1 MRSSRRFV
9 LSTAIAFPILWAGMV
24 YAKDAVI
31 VNTNPT
37 EPSVSDARVLSLG
50 PVVNSLLAPDT
61 SAVTAD
67 AEPGPHAHGARTLDT
82 IVNSPK
88 AFGSFGIPYTTTRVQ
103 EGKGNGDT
111 GPSRLSATY
120 PYRTIGKLTLSG
132 GYCSASLIRRS
143 VIVTAAHCIQP
154 FGSGSST
161 FSNWQFKPG
170 HYGATGATAA
180 QIAPYGIWNWLS
192 LVRPATWA
200 IGTDVGSGAARDN
213 DLAVFALAKNAQ
225 GQFIGDITDL
235 WMEQLFIL
243 DVPEDGQPEHRSH
256 FHAGLSL
263 SNGRW
268 RDYAAYGWANLYHH
282 RGRGRTALARKQYD
296 RWFERW
302 PVGS

>member
-1 MRSSRRFV
+1 
-9 LSTAIAFPILWAGMV
+9 LCDAISALNEVIWA
-24 YAKDAVI
+24 ASASI
-31 VNTNPT
+31 V
-37 EPSVSDARVLSLG
+37 S
-50 PVVNSLLAPDT
+50 
-61 SAVTAD
+61 
-67 AEPGPHAHGARTLDT
+67 
-82 IVNSPK
+82 SPK

-132 GYCSASLIRRS
+132 GYCSASLIRRA

-225 GQFIGDITDL
+225 GQFIGDITGY
-235 WMEQLFIL
+235 MT
-243 DVPEDGQPEHRSH
+243 
-256 FHAGLSL
+256 
-263 SNGRW
+263 
-268 RDYAAYGWANLYHH
+268 YGWNNYSFLTSPKTGNLN
-282 RGRGRTALARKQYD
+282 TAAVSTLGYP
-296 RWFERW
+296 F
-302 PVGS
+302 